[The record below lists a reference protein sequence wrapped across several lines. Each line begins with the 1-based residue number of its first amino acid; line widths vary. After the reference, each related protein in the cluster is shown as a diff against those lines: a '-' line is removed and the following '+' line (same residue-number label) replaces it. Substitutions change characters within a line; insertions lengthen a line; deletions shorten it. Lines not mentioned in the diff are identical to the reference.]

1 MKRDLHGGAAI
12 ALICFIGCAAGQPSA
27 TPANPPLT
35 LNKYTH
41 IQRGMTYDQVVA
53 IAGPPPAPCTKL
65 TDSKGELTV
74 CTWYPDA
81 TAAPAPIAGVVK
93 VVFSNG
99 RVVKKSERRV
109 AR

>member
-1 MKRDLHGGAAI
+1 VKRNLLGGGAI
-12 ALICFIGCAAGQPSA
+12 ALMFFIGCAAGKPPA
-27 TPANPPLT
+27 TSANPPLT

-53 IAGPPPAPCTKL
+53 IVGPPQTPCTKL
-65 TDSKGELTV
+65 ADSKGELTV
-74 CTWYPDA
+74 CVWHSGA
-81 TAAPAPIAGVVK
+81 TAAPVPVAGVVK

-109 AR
+109 DR